1 MNIDKI
7 CEVINNGGIVITPTD
22 TIYGIMGD
30 ALNEDVIRKVFEIKK
45 RPFNKPLLL
54 LMDSFEM
61 VEQYTEEISEKERL
75 LMDRYWPGLVTFILK
90 KNDKVSELITSGNDT
105 VGIRIPNNKDLLE
118 IIRRLNRPVISTSAN
133 ITGTEVITNTQLLEK
148 DLIDNIDYIE
158 DGGEVESESSTII
171 KIEDNKLVVLREG
184 KLSREIE
191 EYYKENL

>member
-30 ALNEDVIRKVFEIKK
+30 SLNEDVIRKVFEIKK

-61 VEQYTEEISEKERL
+61 VKQYTEEISEKERL

-90 KNDKVSELITSGNDT
+90 KNDKVSELITSDNCSS
-105 VGIRIPNNKDLLE
+105 ILFKS
-118 IIRRLNRPVISTSAN
+118 ISLFTY
-133 ITGTEVITNTQLLEK
+133 V
-148 DLIDNIDYIE
+148 
-158 DGGEVESESSTII
+158 
-171 KIEDNKLVVLREG
+171 
-184 KLSREIE
+184 
-191 EYYKENL
+191 

>member
-30 ALNEDVIRKVFEIKK
+30 SLNENVIRKVFEIKK

-61 VEQYTEEISEKERL
+61 VEQYTEEISEKERI

-133 ITGTEVITNTQLLEK
+133 ITGTEVITSTQLLEK

-158 DGGEVESESSTII
+158 DGGEVDSESSTII

-184 KLSREIE
+184 KLCREIE

>member
-30 ALNEDVIRKVFEIKK
+30 SLNEDVIRKVFEIKK

-61 VEQYTEEISEKERL
+61 VEEYTEEISEKERL

-133 ITGTEVITNTQLLEK
+133 ITGTEVITSTQLLEK

-158 DGGEVESESSTII
+158 DGGEVDSESSTII

>member
-30 ALNEDVIRKVFEIKK
+30 SLNEDVIRKVFEIKK

-133 ITGTEVITNTQLLEK
+133 ITGTEVITSTQLLEK

>member
-7 CEVINNGGIVITPTD
+7 VDVINNGGLVITPTD

-30 ALNEDVIRKVFEIKK
+30 ALNEDIIRKVFKIKK
-45 RPFNKPLLL
+45 RPFSKPLLL

-61 VEQYTEEISEKERL
+61 VEEYTEEISEKERI

-118 IIRRLNRPVISTSAN
+118 NIRRLNRPVISTSAN
-133 ITGTEVITNTQLLEK
+133 ITGTEVITSTQLLEK

-158 DGGEVESESSTII
+158 DGGEVDSESSTII